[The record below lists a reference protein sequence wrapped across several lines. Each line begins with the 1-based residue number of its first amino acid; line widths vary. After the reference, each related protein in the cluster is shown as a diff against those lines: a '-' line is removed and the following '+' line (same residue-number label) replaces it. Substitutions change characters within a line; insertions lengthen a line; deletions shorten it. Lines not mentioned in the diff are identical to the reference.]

1 MAAFMPSIRPP
12 GRGRGARF
20 SRACACRAC
29 DRRYRLA
36 QGKQGGRG
44 DAVHGFRADPVGG
57 AARRARIG
65 TGEALREAAAA
76 ESISF
81 ETART
86 RLKDIFD
93 KTGTSRQ
100 AELAALVSRS
110 VATPCLA
117 MQGAVPRK
125 ARAGANRW
133 RREKWWAMTGSNR
146 RHLRCKR
153 SALPTELIARSGPDL

>member
-29 DRRYRLA
+29 DRRYRSA

-44 DAVHGFRADPVGG
+44 DAVHGFGLTPSE
-57 AARRARIG
+57 ARPGARIG
-65 TGEALREAAAA
+65 TGEALREAAA

-100 AELAALVSRS
+100 AELAARS
-110 VATPCLA
+110 S
-117 MQGAVPRK
+117 
-125 ARAGANRW
+125 ANL
-133 RREKWWAMTGSNR
+133 SR
-146 RHLRCKR
+146 RHVLRCK
-153 SALPTELIARSGPDL
+153 